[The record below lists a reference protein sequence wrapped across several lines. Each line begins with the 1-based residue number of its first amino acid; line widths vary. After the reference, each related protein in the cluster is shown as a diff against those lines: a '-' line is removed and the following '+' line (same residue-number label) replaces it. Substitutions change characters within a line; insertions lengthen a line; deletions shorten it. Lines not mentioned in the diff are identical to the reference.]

1 MLYSLTYP
9 TIAHAYKNT
18 NTKSIY
24 TVYGLSY
31 ISKQAS
37 RARRAAAPDFLVNY
51 YALKLNGYLMR
62 CVRAYQQQQQQ
73 HPFISRK

>member
-37 RARRAAAPDFLVNY
+37 RARRAAAPDFLVISHYMMINEIV
-51 YALKLNGYLMR
+51 LQLLQFGKQNM
-62 CVRAYQQQQQQ
+62 AYDVCD
-73 HPFISRK
+73 